1 MFWSVYKLLNEIWP
15 ISSAILNHFYD
26 FTPFWPGVFHIP
38 IFATGFSVPKNS
50 RPKFLEFRSY
60 IGPIGVEKKIRG
72 KNSFIFLKRN
82 LPECRF
88 RHKKSR
94 GLKKKNYKGKSTD
107 LRTRC
112 FVLLWFE
119 EFSLIQ
125 RKEFFWHSVK
135 SNVLTRKDIV
145 REGSGL
151 DPGQL
156 WKTRCVTWTRVADD
170 PKLLYQFMC
179 LEFSE

>member
-15 ISSAILNHFYD
+15 IICNIEPLLWFHAIFTWCIPYSHFCNGFFCAEEYQAQVL
-26 FTPFWPGVFHIP
+26 GVSQLDRANWSGKKDWRKKQFYFPQKKPAWMP
-38 IFATGFSVPKNS
+38 ISTQ
-50 RPKFLEFRSY
+50 
-60 IGPIGVEKKIRG
+60 KKLRT
-72 KNSFIFLKRN
+72 
-82 LPECRF
+82 E
-88 RHKKSR
+88 
-94 GLKKKNYKGKSTD
+94 KKNYKGKSTD

-125 RKEFFWHSVK
+125 RKEFLWHSVK

-170 PKLLYQFMC
+170 PKLLHQFMC

>member
-1 MFWSVYKLLNEIWP
+1 MP
-15 ISSAILNHFYD
+15 ISTQKKQRF
-26 FTPFWPGVFHIP
+26 
-38 IFATGFSVPKNS
+38 
-50 RPKFLEFRSY
+50 
-60 IGPIGVEKKIRG
+60 EKKY
-72 KNSFIFLKRN
+72 N
-82 LPECRF
+82 
-88 RHKKSR
+88 
-94 GLKKKNYKGKSTD
+94 KGKSTD
-107 LRTRC
+107 LWIRC

-125 RKEFFWHSVK
+125 RKEFLWHNVK

-156 WKTRCVTWTRVADD
+156 LKTRCVTWTRVADD
-170 PKLLYQFMC
+170 PKLLHQFMC

>member
-1 MFWSVYKLLNEIWP
+1 MISRHFDLVCSTFPFLQRVFLCRRIAGPSYWSFAVTSGQLEWKKRLEEKTVLFSSKETCLN
-15 ISSAILNHFYD
+15 AD
-26 FTPFWPGVFHIP
+26 FDT
-38 IFATGFSVPKNS
+38 
-50 RPKFLEFRSY
+50 
-60 IGPIGVEKKIRG
+60 KKQ
-72 KNSFIFLKRN
+72 
-82 LPECRF
+82 RF
-88 RHKKSR
+88 E
-94 GLKKKNYKGKSTD
+94 KKNYKGKSTD

>member
-1 MFWSVYKLLNEIWP
+1 M
-15 ISSAILNHFYD
+15 ISRHFDLMYST
-26 FTPFWPGVFHIP
+26 FPFLQRVFLCRRIAGP
-38 IFATGFSVPKNS
+38 SSWRFAVRSGHLEWKKSLEEKTVLFSSKV
-50 RPKFLEFRSY
+50 
-60 IGPIGVEKKIRG
+60 
-72 KNSFIFLKRN
+72 LKRS

-94 GLKKKNYKGKSTD
+94 GLKKKNYKGKSND

-125 RKEFFWHSVK
+125 RTEFLWHSVK

-145 REGSGL
+145 RERSGL

-170 PKLLYQFMC
+170 PKLLHQFMS

>member
-1 MFWSVYKLLNEIWP
+1 M
-15 ISSAILNHFYD
+15 ISRHFDLMYCT
-26 FTPFWPGVFHIP
+26 FPFLQRVFLCRRIVGP
-38 IFATGFSVPKNS
+38 SSWRFAVRSCHLEWKKSLEEKTVLFSSKV
-50 RPKFLEFRSY
+50 
-60 IGPIGVEKKIRG
+60 
-72 KNSFIFLKRN
+72 LKRS

-94 GLKKKNYKGKSTD
+94 DLKKIIIKGKALIYGYAVLSCFD
-107 LRTRC
+107 LKS
-112 FVLLWFE
+112 FLWFSKI
-119 EFSLIQ
+119 FL
-125 RKEFFWHSVK
+125 WHSVK

-170 PKLLYQFMC
+170 PKLLHQFMC

>member
-1 MFWSVYKLLNEIWP
+1 MP
-15 ISSAILNHFYD
+15 IS
-26 FTPFWPGVFHIP
+26 TQ
-38 IFATGFSVPKNS
+38 
-50 RPKFLEFRSY
+50 
-60 IGPIGVEKKIRG
+60 KKQ
-72 KNSFIFLKRN
+72 
-82 LPECRF
+82 RF
-88 RHKKSR
+88 E
-94 GLKKKNYKGKSTD
+94 KKNYKGKSTD

-135 SNVLTRKDIV
+135 SNVLTSKDIV